1 MPNNETKSVPKQSLA
16 FLFPQGF
23 NEFWTKCQFKEDLEQ
38 IIYEYIPATETTEE
52 LRKTLAS
59 GGYGL
64 LARPIAKHYFDRY
77 QFRTFEPHEDVFVS
91 TFKTNVIN
99 VIVEVRKK
107 EYLWQETYRKIKA
120 PTFVRASICLHQAV

>member
-1 MPNNETKSVPKQSLA
+1 MVDHTTKSVPKQSLA
-16 FLFPQGF
+16 YLFPGGF
-23 NEFWTKCQFKEDLEQ
+23 NDFWHKTEIKKDLEQ

-52 LRKTLAS
+52 LKKSLAS

-91 TFKTNVIN
+91 TFKTDIIN
-99 VIVEVRKK
+99 VIVEVRRK
-107 EYLWQETYRKIKA
+107 EHL
-120 PTFVRASICLHQAV
+120 